1 MHYYTVE
8 QVADLWQQT
17 FAHVKVALQTH
28 TLIITL
34 ARPKAK
40 NAMSPTMI
48 REYAYALAYAH
59 YTADIWAVIFRA
71 EGDVWCAGMDL
82 KAMKG
87 QQEPTDSS
95 IPLPTGEV
103 VIAELL
109 RQVHKPI
116 IAEIHA
122 PVYAGGLLLAGS
134 AHYVVATQEAK
145 FGLPEVKR
153 GLFPFQVMAMLL
165 PNLPTRKVLDWCMR
179 GRVLSAQEAFEWGL
193 ITHLVASEAVEDTVN
208 MLLQDLFSNSPAAI
222 RIGLQ
227 AFDEMRHVP
236 DNDRQAYLKQLFE
249 QTAQTADAQ
258 EGMQAFIEKRA
269 PVWTGK

>member
-1 MHYYTVE
+1 MNLYTLQ
-8 QVADLWQQT
+8 QVQDLPIHT
-17 FAHVKVALQTH
+17 FAHIKVAIELH

-48 REYAYALAYAH
+48 REYAFALAYAH
-59 YTADIWAVIFRA
+59 YTPDIWAVVFRA

-87 QQEPTDSS
+87 QEEPTDST
-95 IPLPTGEV
+95 IPLPAHEV

-116 IAEIHA
+116 IAEVDA
-122 PVYAGGLLLAGS
+122 PVYAGGLLLLGS
-134 AHYVVATQEAK
+134 AHYIVATGQARL
-145 FGLPEVKR
+145 GLPEVKR
-153 GLFPFQVMAMLL
+153 GLYPFQVMSMLL
-165 PNLPTRKVLDWCMR
+165 QHLPARTVLDWCMR
-179 GRVLSAQEAFEWGL
+179 GRTVSAEEAHRWGL
-193 ITHLVASEAVEDTVN
+193 ITHLVGKEDIYKTTAT
-208 MLLQDLFSNSPAAI
+208 LLEELFENSPAAI

-227 AFDEMRHVP
+227 SYDEMRNIA
-236 DNDRQAYLKQLFE
+236 DSDRQAYLKALFE

-258 EGMQAFIEKRA
+258 EGMQAFIEKRK
-269 PVWTGK
+269 PIWKGV